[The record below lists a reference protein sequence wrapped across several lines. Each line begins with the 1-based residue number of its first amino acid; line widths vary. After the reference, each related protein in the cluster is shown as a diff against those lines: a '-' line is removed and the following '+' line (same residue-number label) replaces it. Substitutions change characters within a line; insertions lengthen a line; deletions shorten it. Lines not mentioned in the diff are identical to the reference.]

1 MSLWSSLLL
10 SSCTLNDPWLDWP
23 HPDHPGSVQFS
34 HSDMS
39 DFLHPHGLQH
49 IRLPCLSPTPGA
61 CSNSSHLS
69 RWCHPTISASVV
81 HFSSCLQSFPTK
93 FRVFFRSQFLV
104 SGGQSNGVSASA
116 LVLPVNIQ
124 DWFLSGLMIWSN
136 GHTKYSHFIQ
146 KEKRL
151 ANMYRYIFKNKS
163 KTLSLELRKHTVTFM
178 S

>member
-1 MSLWSSLLL
+1 MRTCSV
-10 SSCTLNDPWLDWP
+10 
-23 HPDHPGSVQFS
+23 HVRVQFCCS
-34 HSDMS
+34 VVSDT
-39 DFLHPHGLQH
+39 LQPQELQH
-49 IRLPCLSPTPGA
+49 TKPPCPSPTPGVYL
-61 CSNSSHLS
+61 NSSPLS
-69 RWCHPTISASVV
+69 QWCHPTISSSVV
-81 HFSSCLQSFPTK
+81 PFSAHRQSLPASRSFPM
-93 FRVFFRSQFLV
+93 SQFFT
-104 SGGQSNGVSASA
+104 SGGQSIGVSASA

-124 DWFLSGLMIWSN
+124 DWFLLGLMIWSN